1 MLWLFLSPTK
11 KKRWPSVRL
20 GCVISLILVR
30 LSCQSAA
37 GRSAN
42 RKRTARSASEAY
54 FIIFHRGRCIV
65 IHLCC
70 APVFYSACG
79 WNQPP
84 RADRMCNNP
93 HIGYLC
99 TLCEPGEG
107 KKLRDTTWTE
117 TNKST
122 QLSPHTCTHL
132 FMMISFL
139 LFSSVALFN
148 IFLFFF
154 QKQQK

>member
-1 MLWLFLSPTK
+1 M
-11 KKRWPSVRL
+11 RL
-20 GCVISLILVR
+20 GCVFSLILVR

-37 GRSAN
+37 GHSAN
-42 RKRTARSASEAY
+42 RKRTAHSKSEAY
-54 FIIFHRGRCIV
+54 FIIFHQGRCIV
-65 IHLCC
+65 IHLCW

-99 TLCEPGEG
+99 TLCEPGEE

-139 LFSSVALFN
+139 LFSFVALFN
-148 IFLFFF
+148 ISLSFFSRSNKVTRSF
-154 QKQQK
+154 SVSSSSRLN